1 MSLLLDA
8 LKKAADDKIKNTGN
22 TSPDDTTEDI
32 KSDTNDSLQIE
43 EKPSKEDQTDSL
55 ELELDLEAEEFE
67 TQKENAEHETD
78 NPLNDDFPEVDESVV
93 TNTATTADTENASET
108 KTDLIEETETTVL
121 DDSPIELI
129 DSATDTAE
137 DVRIEEAKNPA
148 KSTISEDENQ
158 NSIASQLPDDAVSQ
172 IADEVTDEPSTS
184 LPDDSSVAEPADKP
198 ENSRAQQQSSGK
210 IKNEQALSALINKS
224 NQYTRSENLKKN
236 ITIAILITLILIGSG
251 LYFYIEMQ
259 TTSQD
264 LYIAQNNSEVNRQPI
279 IEKAIPAPNQP
290 VKAPQQNIVKQ
301 TNTIS
306 KAQPV
311 IKKPVVS
318 KPRITQ
324 QASTQQISIVRTK
337 KLDPIHVLLRD
348 AYTAFHNEDYRKSE
362 SLYQKVKSREPNNRD
377 ALLGLA
383 AIGIKEKRFE
393 YARQK
398 YQYLLKLNPR
408 DSLAIAG
415 MSSIESKVDPQLN
428 ESQLKFMLKQQPDS
442 AHLYFAL
449 GSHYSSQNK
458 WAEAQSAFFSAWS
471 AENKNADYA
480 YNLAVSLDHLD
491 KKKQALDFYQLSLK
505 LKQASDGNFSNT
517 TTEERIKDLK
527 KATQ

>member
-22 TSPDDTTEDI
+22 SAPHDAHA
-32 KSDTNDSLQIE
+32 KNASDSSDSLQIDDH
-43 EKPSKEDQTDSL
+43 KPNEIQTDSL
-55 ELELDLEAEEFE
+55 ELELDLESEPMQPEQA
-67 TQKENAEHETD
+67 ETD
-78 NPLNDDFPEVDESVV
+78 ITDSENETDKPLIEDFPEVDEAVI
-93 TNTATTADTENASET
+93 TNTDKEKNSEN
-108 KTDLIEETETTVL
+108 KTDFIDEIKTTDL
-121 DDSPIELI
+121 DDSPIEL
-129 DSATDTAE
+129 TDNIS
-137 DVRIEEAKNPA
+137 DL
-148 KSTISEDENQ
+148 SEDDHIDEPNIPEEIIPSDTENQ
-158 NSIASQLPDDAVSQ
+158 TKVDKSV
-172 IADEVTDEPSTS
+172 ADEAAEITEVPPDNK
-184 LPDDSSVAEPADKP
+184 PDDSTPKKP
-198 ENSRAQQQSSGK
+198 SNNQAKQQSSGK

-224 NQYTRSENLKKN
+224 NQYTRSENLRKN
-236 ITIAILITLILIGSG
+236 ITIGILITLILIGSG

-264 LYIAQNNSEVNRQPI
+264 LYIAQNSSEVNRQ
-279 IEKAIPAPNQP
+279 AISQNVTPAPTQP
-290 VKAPQQNIVKQ
+290 LVTPQQSIVKKA
-301 TNTIS
+301 NTTSQI
-306 KAQPV
+306 KPV
-311 IKKPVVS
+311 TKKPVVS

-324 QASTQQISIVRTK
+324 QTSKKQISIVRTK
-337 KLDPIHVLLRD
+337 KQDPIHVLLRD

-362 SLYQKVKSREPNNRD
+362 SLYQKVKKREPTNRD

-398 YQYLLKLNPR
+398 YQFLLKLNPR

-415 MSSIESKVDPQLN
+415 MSSIENRVDPQLN

-449 GSHYSSQNK
+449 GSQYSVQGK

-505 LKQASDGNFSNT
+505 LKRASNGNFSNT
-517 TTEERIKDLK
+517 DTEQRISTLQ
-527 KATQ
+527 KAQQ

>member
-22 TSPDDTTEDI
+22 SVADETHSKNE
-32 KSDTNDSLQIE
+32 SNSNDSLQVDVHE
-43 EKPSKEDQTDSL
+43 PNETQNDSL
-55 ELELDLEAEEFE
+55 ELDLDLEPEQPYTEITDSENE
-67 TQKENAEHETD
+67 TGK
-78 NPLNDDFPEVDESVV
+78 PLNEDFPEVDEAVITTSVK
-93 TNTATTADTENASET
+93 ENNSDK
-108 KTDLIEETETTVL
+108 KTDFIEKIETTDL
-121 DDSPIELI
+121 DDSPIELTDNTHDLSESDHI
-129 DSATDTAE
+129 DESNKPEADKSL
-137 DVRIEEAKNPA
+137 VNEETPEIK
-148 KSTISEDENQ
+148 
-158 NSIASQLPDDAVSQ
+158 
-172 IADEVTDEPSTS
+172 EVTPEDK
-184 LPDDSSVAEPADKP
+184 LADTPIEKQSNNRVQP
-198 ENSRAQQQSSGK
+198 QSSGK

-224 NQYTRSENLKKN
+224 NQYTRSEKLRKN
-236 ITIAILITLILIGSG
+236 ITIGILITLILIGSG

-264 LYIAQNNSEVNRQPI
+264 LYIAQNSSEVNREAIRQNVTTAPAQPL
-279 IEKAIPAPNQP
+279 
-290 VKAPQQNIVKQ
+290 VTPQQNIVKKI
-301 TNTIS
+301 NTTSQI
-306 KAQPV
+306 KPV
-311 IKKPVVS
+311 TKKPVVI

-324 QASTQQISIVRTK
+324 QASTKQIRIVRTK

-362 SLYQKVKSREPNNRD
+362 SLYQKVKNREPNNRD

-393 YARQK
+393 YSRQK

-415 MSSIESKVDPQLN
+415 MSSIENRVDPQLN

-449 GSHYSSQNK
+449 GSQYSAQNK

-505 LKQASDGNFSNT
+505 LKRASNGNFSNSD
-517 TTEERIKDLK
+517 TEQRISTLK
-527 KATQ
+527 KAPQ